1 MGKYLYPQ
9 YYENIILNNIISF
22 FLFVYEIIQYNDI
35 IALMLLCILYGS

>member
-9 YYENIILNNIISF
+9 YYENIILNNIIS